1 MLEVDIHTL
10 IDVVFTKLSLAYGRD
25 FTGRWEGLNMADV
38 KADWAHELAGYQKN
52 PAAIKYA
59 LQNLPPRAPNV
70 FEFRS
75 ICQRAPEAP
84 AARLEAPAANPA
96 IAKKAIAEA
105 RALMTR
111 LQA

>member
-1 MLEVDIHTL
+1 MHDIHTL
-10 IDVVFTKLSLAYGRD
+10 MDVVFTKLSLAYGRD

-38 KADWAHELAGYQKN
+38 KADWAHEMSGYERN
-52 PAAIKYA
+52 PEAIKFA

-84 AARLEAPAANPA
+84 LPRLEAPAANPE
-96 IAKKAIAEA
+96 IARKAIAEA
-105 RALMTR
+105 RALLTR